1 MIVIV
6 MMILMRIHEAVFNQ
20 LRMFLKMIMMM
31 LVKMIL
37 MMLLKMISG
46 QISFAANRVG
56 VY

>member
-6 MMILMRIHEAVFNQ
+6 ALILMRIHEAVFNQ

-31 LVKMIL
+31 LVKMI
-37 MMLLKMISG
+37 SG